1 MLNVKQDKDHSSGCL
16 YVQGGNQYDI
26 PGVIGHEAMVE
37 RMSLGWP
44 QPKSDEEPEELP
56 TTIVLRADQSTAFK
70 RGQLRDYLLP
80 GKRLPQ
86 VRPEDRHAG
95 GEDNEPSNERPPK
108 WN

>member
-1 MLNVKQDKDHSSGCL
+1 MLNVKQDKEHSGGFL

-56 TTIVLRADQSTAFK
+56 TTIVLRADQSTEFK
-70 RGQLRDYLLP
+70 VVNYVITCCQEKGYRKFAL
-80 GKRLPQ
+80 KTAM
-86 VRPEDRHAG
+86 PEA
-95 GEDNEPSNERPPK
+95 K
-108 WN
+108 